1 MIKGKFPTGVRN
13 YNELLLRENS
23 FNTGDKSVS
32 AENIY
37 YRLNDIFN

>member
-1 MIKGKFPTGVRN
+1 MIKENFPTGVRN
-13 YNELLLRENS
+13 YNELLRESS
-23 FNTGDKSVS
+23 FNTGDKCVS